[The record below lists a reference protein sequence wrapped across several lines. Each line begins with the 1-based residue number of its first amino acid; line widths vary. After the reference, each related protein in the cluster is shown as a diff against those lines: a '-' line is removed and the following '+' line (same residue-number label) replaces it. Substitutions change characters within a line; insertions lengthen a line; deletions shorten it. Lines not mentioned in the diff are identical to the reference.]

1 MIVNLLGYTDR
12 SPAGT
17 KEAYIQH
24 LVLYIKLN
32 KHNLV

>member
-1 MIVNLLGYTDR
+1 MILNLQGYMDR

-24 LVLYIKLN
+24 LDLYIKL
-32 KHNLV
+32 HW